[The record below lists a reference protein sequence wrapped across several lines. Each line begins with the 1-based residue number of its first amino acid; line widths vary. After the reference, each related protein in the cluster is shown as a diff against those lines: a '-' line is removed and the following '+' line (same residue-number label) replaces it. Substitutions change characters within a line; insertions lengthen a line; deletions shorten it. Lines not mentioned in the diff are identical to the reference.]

1 MTELK
6 SNANQQQSRQCG
18 TIYPA
23 HQNVHI
29 NNSQQSIPVTTTN
42 ANKPLK
48 KQTSALDNIA
58 FHLGIGKSDSDL
70 ADDRNLYVT
79 LLLLGALVIVFVASV
94 TGFFVMWFTDV
105 YDNSLLEKLKLS
117 YNSTAAE
124 WWERPPVNPLLKVHV
139 FNYTN
144 IEEFFNGEAKKLKV
158 VDLGPYVYRETAGK
172 INVSYNGDGTITYK
186 EFRSYQFLANQSS
199 GMQYDKVVIPNI
211 PMFTAV
217 SKYYDETFYKKML
230 LNTAL
235 SGVGAKP
242 FITLPVDSF
251 LWGYEDELLNLAKK
265 FSFNSEI
272 SFEKF
277 GILMTRNGTSAETFT
292 IYSGEM
298 DLKQLAV
305 IKGLDGKSALDLWT
319 TDECNRVDGT
329 DGSQFPPH
337 LMDKRQTLYVF
348 IKSLCRKFPLRYE
361 KEVTLFD
368 GIPAWRYKA
377 PLNVFAH
384 PSINADN
391 QCFCHL
397 GSASCPPSG
406 LLNATMCS
414 YGAPIYASFPHFYT
428 GAESLLDT
436 VDGLDPQRDKHET
449 YADIHPRL
457 AFPIDGASRFQ
468 INVQVRKTSYITG
481 LEKFDEDHI
490 LPVVWLEVV
499 PGVISEELR
508 NMIYHSTFSANA
520 IQLSF
525 KYGSLL
531 ICVTTLALLSM
542 ACYFRTKNNSDYNLR
557 CIDQFTKTTNETPAK
572 SISVNETKNNEIH

>member
-1 MTELK
+1 M
-6 SNANQQQSRQCG
+6 
-18 TIYPA
+18 
-23 HQNVHI
+23 
-29 NNSQQSIPVTTTN
+29 
-42 ANKPLK
+42 
-48 KQTSALDNIA
+48 
-58 FHLGIGKSDSDL
+58 
-70 ADDRNLYVT
+70 
-79 LLLLGALVIVFVASV
+79 ASV
-94 TGFFVMWFTDV
+94 MGFFVMWFTDI
-105 YDNSLLEKLKLS
+105 YDNSLLENLKLR
-117 YNSTAAE
+117 YNTTAAE
-124 WWERPPVNPLLKVHV
+124 WWEKPPVNPLLRVHV

-144 IEEFFNGEAKKLKV
+144 IDEFMKGQAKKLHV
-158 VDLGPYVYRETAGK
+158 VDLGPYVYHETAEK
-172 INVSYNGDGTITYK
+172 VNITFNNDGTITYK
-186 EFRSYQFLANQSS
+186 EKRSYQFLANQSN
-199 GMQYDKVVIPNI
+199 GMQYDRVLVPNI
-211 PMFTAV
+211 PMLTAV
-217 SKYYDETFYKKML
+217 AGYYSESFYKKML
-230 LNTAL
+230 LNTAIT
-235 SGVGAKP
+235 SVGAKA
-242 FITLPVDSF
+242 FKILPVDSF

-277 GILMTRNGTSAETFT
+277 GILMTRNGTSSETFT
-292 IYSGEM
+292 IYSGES
-298 DLKQLAV
+298 DLRQLSI
-305 IKGLDGKSALDLWT
+305 IKEMNGKSSMDMWT
-319 TDECNRVDGT
+319 TDECNRLDGT

-377 PLNVFAH
+377 PTDVFAH
-384 PSINADN
+384 PDVNADN

-406 LLNATMCS
+406 LLNATLCS

-428 GAESLLDT
+428 GDSKLLET
-436 VDGLDPQRDKHET
+436 VSGLNPQKEKHET
-449 YADIHPRL
+449 FADIHPRL

-481 LEKFDEDHI
+481 MEPFEEDQI

-499 PGVISEELR
+499 PGEISDELR

-531 ICVTTLALLSM
+531 ICVTTFSLLAM
-542 ACYFRTKNNSDYNLR
+542 TCYFRRKNGSDINEDRQLSK
-557 CIDQFTKTTNETPAK
+557 IDQVDT
-572 SISVNETKNNEIH
+572 

>member
-1 MTELK
+1 
-6 SNANQQQSRQCG
+6 
-18 TIYPA
+18 
-23 HQNVHI
+23 
-29 NNSQQSIPVTTTN
+29 
-42 ANKPLK
+42 
-48 KQTSALDNIA
+48 
-58 FHLGIGKSDSDL
+58 
-70 ADDRNLYVT
+70 
-79 LLLLGALVIVFVASV
+79 
-94 TGFFVMWFTDV
+94 MWFTDV

-117 YNSTAAE
+117 YNSTAAA

-144 IEEFFNGEAKKLKV
+144 IDDFFSGIAEKLKV
-158 VDLGPYVYRETAGK
+158 VDLGPYVYLETSDK
-172 INVSYNGDGTITYK
+172 VNISYNGDGTITYK
-186 EFRSYQFLANQSS
+186 ENRAYQFLANQSS

-211 PMFTAV
+211 PMLTAI
-217 SKYYDETFYKKML
+217 SKIYEESFYKKML
-230 LNTAL
+230 LNAAL
-235 SGVGAKP
+235 TNVNAEP
-242 FITLPVDSF
+242 FKSLPVDSF
-251 LWGYEDELLNLAKK
+251 LWGYVDELLSLAKR
-265 FSFNSEI
+265 FSFDDEV

-277 GILMTRNGTSAETFT
+277 GILMTRNGTSSETFT
-292 IYSGEM
+292 IYSGET

-319 TDECNRVDGT
+319 TEECNRVDGT

-377 PLNVFAH
+377 PLDVFAH

-397 GSASCPPSG
+397 DSASCPASG
-406 LLNATMCS
+406 LLNVTLCS
-414 YGAPIYASFPHFYT
+414 YGAPIFASFPHFYT
-428 GAESLLDT
+428 GDKSLLNT
-436 VDGLDPQRDKHET
+436 VDGLDPQQEKHET
-449 YADIHPRL
+449 FADIHPRL

-468 INVQVRKTSYITG
+468 INIQVRKASYIGG
-481 LEKFDEDHI
+481 LEKFNEDQI
-490 LPVVWLEVV
+490 LPVIWLEVV

-531 ICVTTLALLSM
+531 ICVTTFALLAV
-542 ACYFRTKNNSDYNLR
+542 ACYFRTKNNSDYLN
-557 CIDQFTKTTNETPAK
+557 KTSNKAVIMSNSTAEGK
-572 SISVNETKNNEIH
+572 SNEIH

>member
-1 MTELK
+1 MTIAEQK
-6 SNANQQQSRQCG
+6 SCTNRQQQGQLCNNIYPNQQVQQ
-18 TIYPA
+18 TM
-23 HQNVHI
+23 QNNNPQQNTYAI
-29 NNSQQSIPVTTTN
+29 NSS
-42 ANKPLK
+42 KPLK

-58 FHLGIGKSDSDL
+58 FHLGIKDSDSDQ
-70 ADDRNLYVT
+70 ANDRNLYVT
-79 LLLLGALVIVFVASV
+79 LSLLGVLFIVFIASV

-105 YDNSLLEKLKLS
+105 YDNSLLEVVFDIFIVMI
-117 YNSTAAE
+117 TAE

-144 IEEFFNGEAKKLKV
+144 VEEFIKGEATKLKV
-158 VDLGPYVYRETAGK
+158 VDLGPYVYHETAEK
-172 INVSYNGDGTITYK
+172 VNVSYNGDGTITYK
-186 EFRSYQFLANQSS
+186 
-199 GMQYDKVVIPNI
+199 
-211 PMFTAV
+211 
-217 SKYYDETFYKKML
+217 
-230 LNTAL
+230 
-235 SGVGAKP
+235 
-242 FITLPVDSF
+242 
-251 LWGYEDELLNLAKK
+251 
-265 FSFNSEI
+265 
-272 SFEKF
+272 
-277 GILMTRNGTSAETFT
+277 RNGTSAETFT
-292 IYSGEM
+292 IYSGET
-298 DLKQLAV
+298 DLKQLAI
-305 IKGLDGKSALDLWT
+305 IKGLDGKSSLDLWT

-348 IKSLCRKFPLRYE
+348 IKSLCRKFPLQYE

-377 PLNVFAH
+377 PLDVFAH
-384 PSINADN
+384 PNINVDN

-397 GSASCPPSG
+397 GSASCPLSG
-406 LLNATMCS
+406 LLNATLCS

-428 GAESLLDT
+428 GDEKLLET
-436 VDGLDPQRDKHET
+436 VDGLHPQREKHET

-468 INVQVRKTSYITG
+468 INVQVKKTSYITA
-481 LEKFDEDHI
+481 LEKFEDGDI

-531 ICVTTLALLSM
+531 ICVTTLALLTM
-542 ACYFRTKNNSDYNLR
+542 ACYCRTKNSPHVTYSCNEQPTQKKESDGTQRLNSS
-557 CIDQFTKTTNETPAK
+557 NEM
-572 SISVNETKNNEIH
+572 KNHDI